1 MHTLKVIK
9 YRGELGKPHGPQMS
23 HFVGFAILNTST
35 ARIRHFCTYGEL
47 MCTELQ
53 YCNFAKG
60 FFFFFS
66 WCSKNEK
73 WVESCQSVIGRV
85 VFTKIPWN
93 HSWIYLRKKFRSGH
107 AIIVCSE
114 VPLHFSKWFSDH
126 TISVMKPAF
135 FSSYSW
141 KEIFAKLGLLSWNK
155 NTSDNLL
162 SYLIV
167 KYLLL

>member
-9 YRGELGKPHGPQMS
+9 YRGELRKPHGPQMS

-35 ARIRHFCTYGEL
+35 ARISHFCTYGEL

-60 FFFFFS
+60 FFS
-66 WCSKNEK
+66 SSLDAVRMKNEWK
-73 WVESCQSVIGRV
+73 VVCLLLVESFSRKFLEI
-85 VFTKIPWN
+85 TPEY
-93 HSWIYLRKKFRSGH
+93 IYEKNFVLGNNSLFRSTSSFFEMVFWSH
-107 AIIVCSE
+107 NFRYEAC
-114 VPLHFSKWFSDH
+114 
-126 TISVMKPAF
+126 F

-141 KEIFAKLGLLSWNK
+141 KEIFAKLVLLSWNK